1 MLLILKAALPFL
13 FLVQTLSRSQRMLP
27 SRAIKLLL
35 HLWLGREEQRLT
47 TKDKNMSAGQ
57 RGMLI

>member
-1 MLLILKAALPFL
+1 MPLILKAALPFL
-13 FLVQTLSRSQRMLP
+13 FLVQTLSRSQWMLP
-27 SRAIKLLL
+27 FRALKLLL
-35 HLWLGREEQRLT
+35 HLWLGRQEQRLT